1 MMIIMLVMKNV
12 DLDLAIAMTQFAPSV
27 IVYGKIIRR
36 KEIGYYAIFVRNI
49 SAQYGYQKLPIL
61 KETFIVKTV
70 PSEVSL

>member
-1 MMIIMLVMKNV
+1 MLVMKNV

-27 IVYGKIIRR
+27 IAYGKIIRR

-49 SAQYGYQKLPIL
+49 SAQYGYQKLRV
-61 KETFIVKTV
+61 KETFIVKTA